1 MDYDEFRTTMTRLN
15 KIIWVLILVTIWL
28 LFTDGGL

>member
-15 KIIWVLILVTIWL
+15 TIIWVLILVTIWL